1 MEEINK
7 QYREICVT
15 LGDVEVKLKG
25 LQNQKDAIFKQLE
38 ELDKQAAAIIAK
50 QQEDQF
56 ADKETGETRG
66 I

>member
-56 ADKETGETRG
+56 AVKETGETRG